1 MVGHPNPSIATTHL
15 THHTGPENKLHPSQ
29 AGSSPHL
36 HPKVPRVPHHQRPRE
51 TPTLRRADQRH
62 ASERYTHPTQQ
73 SLHIASHR
81 SHTFPYHQTCSP
93 TNTTNPD
100 YVQALQDESR
110 IRAEKIGSGN
120 WYWSFISDDKLALQR
135 ALEGA
140 QTAYEKALATDNELK
155 AKIAEGEAQR
165 KKDEEMLDGSGDS
178 REQLLGSKRL
188 LEGEIEGLRRELA
201 IYSDNDPAELERKE
215 REAAGWKVQAGVCT
229 DDVYSIE
236 SWLKE
241 LTGGGEALVGL
252 LREMY
257 GSEWDDE
264 VGGLKEL
271 A

>member
-1 MVGHPNPSIATTHL
+1 MQVKGT
-15 THHTGPENKLHPSQ
+15 PE
-29 AGSSPHL
+29 
-36 HPKVPRVPHHQRPRE
+36 
-51 TPTLRRADQRH
+51 PTSHR
-62 ASERYTHPTQQ
+62 
-73 SLHIASHR
+73 IASLTSLSLGPAHPLT
-81 SHTFPYHQTCSP
+81 SS
-93 TNTTNPD
+93 TNPD

-135 ALEGA
+135 GLESA

-165 KKDEEMLDGSGDS
+165 KEDEEMLDGSGES
-178 REQLLGSKRL
+178 REQLLGSKRF

-201 IYSDNDPAELERKE
+201 TYSDNDPVELERKG
-215 REAAGWKVQAGVCT
+215 REAADWKVDVGVCT
-229 DDVYSIE
+229 DDVYSME
-236 SWLKE
+236 GWLKD
-241 LTGGGEALVGL
+241 LTGGGEALMGL
-252 LREMY
+252 LKEMY

>member
-1 MVGHPNPSIATTHL
+1 MAC
-15 THHTGPENKLHPSQ
+15 KW
-29 AGSSPHL
+29 
-36 HPKVPRVPHHQRPRE
+36 KVH
-51 TPTLRRADQRH
+51 
-62 ASERYTHPTQQ
+62 SNQQ

-81 SHTFPYHQTCSP
+81 SHTFPHDQTCSP
-93 TNTTNPD
+93 TNTTIPD

-135 ALEGA
+135 GLEIA

-165 KKDEEMLDGSGDS
+165 KEDEEMLDGSGES

-201 IYSDNDPAELERKE
+201 TYSDNDPVELERKG
-215 REAAGWKVQAGVCT
+215 REAADWKVDVGVCT
-229 DDVYSIE
+229 DDVYSME
-236 SWLKE
+236 GWLKD
-241 LTGGGEALVGL
+241 LTGGGEALMGL
-252 LREMY
+252 LKEMY

-271 A
+271 AWWVEEAGSMSWRACSEEFRGAAMMSWRSCLQEPIGSPPYWHDVAVTHWCIIYRTPERS